1 MAEARGWRVSG
12 RGVWDTGWPLTS
24 MADRPLMSE
33 AVRPAGRPPCG
44 ASSGAA
50 AACSPPSTLVS
61 SLSTS
66 KRSHSLKYSYACLRC
81 RGLSSAGAGAGAA
94 GGFFFCGGLAV
105 GGAPDEP
112 RTGGSDAS
120 PSAAVLAATLRSA
133 LSRSWRLER
142 SPSRS
147 ERDILAKSG
156 FWLGRPLLLDPG
168 VPPTGNS
175 LARQARK
182 MDASPRTSPA
192 LSPLTPPPHH
202 LQAPRPPTELPPLR
216 NPLAGLPHRDVV
228 AAEGKTQLMQIRRA
242 AGLKVRTS
250 LVRERGS
257 FRRASLGTTRATRT
271 RPPLAPAGSSAPRH
285 PAQSPASV
293 GSPATGRGRLRRSL
307 RARRRRPRRPSS

>member
-147 ERDILAKSG
+147 ESDILAKSG
-156 FWLGRPLLLDPG
+156 LRLRRCALGRRSSLVHCSAGLHESRHPLPGWRQHGQDGRRARPSDP
-168 VPPTGNS
+168 
-175 LARQARK
+175 AA
-182 MDASPRTSPA
+182 ASPSPDP
-192 LSPLTPPPHH
+192 SPSHRTPPP
-202 LQAPRPPTELPPLR
+202 LSPTPWPAPASWTPQTQEEGCKSAHGGCWSQSWPTHFLGGP
-216 NPLAGLPHRDVV
+216 
-228 AAEGKTQLMQIRRA
+228 
-242 AGLKVRTS
+242 
-250 LVRERGS
+250 RGS
-257 FRRASLGTTRATRT
+257 
-271 RPPLAPAGSSAPRH
+271 PL
-285 PAQSPASV
+285 
-293 GSPATGRGRLRRSL
+293 
-307 RARRRRPRRPSS
+307 

>member
-94 GGFFFCGGLAV
+94 GGGFFCGGGLAAS
-105 GGAPDEP
+105 GAPDEP

-250 LVRERGS
+250 LVREAPLGS
-257 FRRASLGTTRATRT
+257 RVSVRRVPLAHDLRS
-271 RPPLAPAGSSAPRH
+271 RPPAHRH
-285 PAQSPASV
+285 PGTQHRAPPA
-293 GSPATGRGRLRRSL
+293 
-307 RARRRRPRRPSS
+307 